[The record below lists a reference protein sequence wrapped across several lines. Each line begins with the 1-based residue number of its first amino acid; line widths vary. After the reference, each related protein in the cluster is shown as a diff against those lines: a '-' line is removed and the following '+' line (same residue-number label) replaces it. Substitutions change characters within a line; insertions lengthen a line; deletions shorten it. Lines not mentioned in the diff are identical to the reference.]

1 MDIQFL
7 KQEICDHYELVKK
20 VEETLIDDINKV
32 GLACSKTLLEGNKI
46 MLCGNGGSAS
56 DAQHIAAEIVGRYV
70 KERKSLPAISLST
83 DTSAL
88 TAIGNDYGYENIFSR
103 QIEGL
108 GNKGDL
114 LIAISTSGKSENIL
128 RAIDKALSIGITV
141 VGFSGRDGG
150 DMKDICDYNIVI
162 PSNTTARI
170 QEMHIMV
177 GHLVC
182 QIVDNNY

>member
-1 MDIQFL
+1 MNIQFL

-88 TAIGNDYGYENIFSR
+88 TAIGNDYGYENIFSMS
-103 QIEGL
+103 
-108 GNKGDL
+108 L
-114 LIAISTSGKSENIL
+114 LLE
-128 RAIDKALSIGITV
+128 V
-141 VGFSGRDGG
+141 VVTFFLL
-150 DMKDICDYNIVI
+150 
-162 PSNTTARI
+162 
-170 QEMHIMV
+170 Q
-177 GHLVC
+177 
-182 QIVDNNY
+182 